1 MKKPRVQHLNFLF
14 FSSCLMMLENNF
26 WLKRQS
32 PDVNP
37 SWAILLQCC
46 QLPAESKHENRHAR
60 FSEWQPFPHAL
71 RAHTFPEVRRFDLGF
86 IFVGQS
92 LKRVWELAVTMR
104 DEAKQDRMQEQ
115 CNVDTVGCFSIQP
128 KLSQFGKQQGAEL
141 MVSIPAW
148 LHIVCS
154 QHIQRHHAGRQICQ
168 IAFYTEKKKYFFTW
182 EGKF

>member
-1 MKKPRVQHLNFLF
+1 
-14 FSSCLMMLENNF
+14 MLENNF

-37 SWAILLQCC
+37 SWAISLQCR
-46 QLPAESKHENRHAR
+46 QLPAENKHAR

-71 RAHTFPEVRRFDLGF
+71 QAHTFPEVRRFDLGF
-86 IFVGQS
+86 MFVGQS

-104 DEAKQDRMQEQ
+104 DEAKQDRMHKQ